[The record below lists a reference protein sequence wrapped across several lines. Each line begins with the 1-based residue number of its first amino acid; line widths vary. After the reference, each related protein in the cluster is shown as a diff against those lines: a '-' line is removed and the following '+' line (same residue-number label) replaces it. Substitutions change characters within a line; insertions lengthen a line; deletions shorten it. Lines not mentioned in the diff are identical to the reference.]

1 MKNEYKECE
10 SVLVFKTNLTYQKDV
25 ERISTEL
32 DKQEG
37 IIKWNVD
44 LSDVDNV
51 LRIESS
57 KIQPVQI
64 INIIAA
70 AGYNCE
76 ELKD

>member
-1 MKNEYKECE
+1 MKNEFKECDL
-10 SVLVFKTNLTYQKDV
+10 VLVFKTNLTYQKDV

-76 ELKD
+76 ELTD